1 MKLHDLKPAPGA
13 HKKKTRKGIGIA
25 AGKGRTGGHGQKGQA
40 SRSGG
45 TKGPAFEGGQFPL
58 VRKLPFMRGIGFNNP
73 YKITYVPVNIGDL
86 AKEFEAG
93 AEISLEAMVERGFV
107 RKGEKYI
114 AVLGSG
120 DIAHSLK
127 ITAHKF
133 SKTAQEKIEKAGGSV
148 NKLEVKRGGYRTH

>member
-1 MKLHDLKPAPGA
+1 MKLHDLKPAVGA
-13 HKKKTRKGIGIA
+13 HKKKSRKGIGIA
-25 AGKGRTGGHGQKGQA
+25 AGQGRTSGHGQKGQA

-45 TKGPAFEGGQFPL
+45 TKGPAFEGGQFPM

-73 YKITYVPVNIGDL
+73 YKITYAPVNVGDI
-86 AKEFEAG
+86 AAEFETG
-93 AEISLEAMVERGFV
+93 AEISLEAMVEKGLA
-107 RKGEKYI
+107 RKSDKYI

-120 DIAHSLK
+120 DLSKAFK

-148 NKLEVKRGGYRTH
+148 TKLEVKRGGYRTH